1 MWSPT
6 IIYPGTTIILIYI
19 NDLASVSI
27 QLYYVLFADNT
38 NVLFISGNNL
48 TKLINTLQNELDK
61 L

>member
-38 NVLFISGNNL
+38 NVLFIYGNNL